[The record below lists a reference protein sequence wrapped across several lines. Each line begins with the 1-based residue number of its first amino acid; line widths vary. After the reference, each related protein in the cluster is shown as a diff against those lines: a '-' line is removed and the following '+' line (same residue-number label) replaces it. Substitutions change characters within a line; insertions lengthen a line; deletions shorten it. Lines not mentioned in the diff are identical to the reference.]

1 MKGNLYSRKKIRLPN
16 FRELNSVKALLLIMF
31 ATIILSIALFFKA
44 AYPVFKAS
52 CETAASSKGVTI
64 INEEV
69 NKVMRN
75 YSYDNLISVEKDQN
89 GKIAFI
95 KADSIC
101 INNIVTKIVSNIQK
115 QFDGIPRISVFINM
129 GSVSGISALKNFE
142 PRFEVE
148 LESAGNIN
156 ATTRTDFQSIG
167 INQTHHKI
175 YLDIDARVGIL
186 TPLDTFGKDV
196 STEVLL
202 TEAVIVGEVP
212 DSYYNL
218 SGFDDPDETYN
229 FVE

>member
-1 MKGNLYSRKKIRLPN
+1 MRGNLYSRKRVKLPN

-31 ATIILSIALFFKA
+31 ATIIFSVGIFLKA

-101 INNIVTKIVSNIQK
+101 INDIVTKIVSNIQK

-156 ATTRTDFQSIG
+156 ATTRTDFQAIG

-218 SGFDDPDETYN
+218 SGFEDPDETYN

>member
-1 MKGNLYSRKKIRLPN
+1 MRGNLYSRKKVRLPN

-31 ATIILSIALFFKA
+31 ASIIFSIALFLKA

-75 YSYDNLISVEKDQN
+75 YSYDNLISVEKDQT

-101 INNIVTKIVSNIQK
+101 INDIVTKIVANIQK
-115 QFDGIPRISVFINM
+115 QYDGIPRISVFINM
-129 GSVSGISALKNFE
+129 GSVSGISALKNIE
-142 PRFEVE
+142 PKFEVE
-148 LESAGNIN
+148 LESAGNIK
-156 ATTRTDFQSIG
+156 ATIRTDFQSIG

-175 YLDIDARVGIL
+175 YLDIDSSVGIL
-186 TPLDTFGKDV
+186 TPFDTFSKDV

-202 TEAVIVGEVP
+202 TEAVIVGDVP

-218 SGFDDPDETYN
+218 TGVENADETYN

>member
-1 MKGNLYSRKKIRLPN
+1 MRGNLYSRKKIRLPN

-31 ATIILSIALFFKA
+31 ATIILSITLFLKA

-52 CETAASSKGVTI
+52 CETAASSKGVRI

-101 INNIVTKIVSNIQK
+101 INDIVTKIVSNIQK

-142 PRFEVE
+142 PKFEVE
-148 LESAGNIN
+148 LDSAGIIN
-156 ATTRTDFQSIG
+156 ATIRTDFQSIG

-212 DSYYNL
+212 ESYYNL
-218 SGFDDPDETYN
+218 SGFEDANETYN

>member
-1 MKGNLYSRKKIRLPN
+1 MRGNLYSRKKIRLPN
-16 FRELNSVKALLLIMF
+16 LRELNSLKVILLIMF
-31 ATIILSIALFFKA
+31 ATIIISIALFLKA

-69 NKVMRN
+69 SKVMRN

-95 KADSIC
+95 KADSIF
-101 INNIVTKIVSNIQK
+101 INDIVTKIVSNIQK

-156 ATTRTDFQSIG
+156 ATTRTDFRSIG

-218 SGFDDPDETYN
+218 SGFDEPDQTYN

>member
-1 MKGNLYSRKKIRLPN
+1 MRGNLYSRKKIRLPN
-16 FRELNSVKALLLIMF
+16 FRDLNSVKALLLIMF
-31 ATIILSIALFFKA
+31 ATIILSITLFLKS

-75 YSYDNLISVEKDQN
+75 YSYENLISVEKDQD
-89 GKIAFI
+89 GKVAFI

-101 INNIVTKIVSNIQK
+101 INDIVTKIVANIQK
-115 QFDGIPRISVFINM
+115 QYDGIPRINVFINM
-129 GSVSGISALKNFE
+129 GSVSGISALKNIE
-142 PRFEVE
+142 PKFEVE
-148 LESAGNIN
+148 LESAGNIR
-156 ATTRTDFQSIG
+156 ATIRTDFQSIG

-175 YLDIDARVGIL
+175 YLDIDSSVGIL
-186 TPLDTFGKDV
+186 TPFDTFSKDV

-202 TEAVIVGEVP
+202 TEAVIVGDVP

-218 SGFDDPDETYN
+218 SGFESADETYN

>member
-1 MKGNLYSRKKIRLPN
+1 MRGNLYSRKKIRLPN
-16 FRELNSVKALLLIMF
+16 FRELNSIKALLLIMF
-31 ATIILSIALFFKA
+31 ATIIISIALFLKA

-89 GKIAFI
+89 GKISFI
-95 KADSIC
+95 RADSIY
-101 INNIVTKIVSNIQK
+101 INDIVTKIVSNIQK

-129 GSVSGISALKNFE
+129 GSVSGISALKNIE
-142 PRFEVE
+142 PKFEVE

-156 ATTRTDFQSIG
+156 ATIRTDFQSIG

-218 SGFDDPDETYN
+218 SGFEDPDETYN

>member
-31 ATIILSIALFFKA
+31 STIIISIALFFKA

-218 SGFDDPDETYN
+218 SGFEDPDETYN

>member
-1 MKGNLYSRKKIRLPN
+1 MRGNLYSRKKVRLPD
-16 FRELNSVKALLLIMF
+16 FRELNSVKVLLLIMF
-31 ATIILSIALFFKA
+31 ATIILSIALFLKS

-75 YSYDNLISVEKDQN
+75 YSYENLISVEKDQE
-89 GKIAFI
+89 GKVAFI

-101 INNIVTKIVSNIQK
+101 INDIVTKIVANIQK
-115 QFDGIPRISVFINM
+115 QYDGIPRINVFINM
-129 GSVSGISALKNFE
+129 GSVSGISALKNIE
-142 PRFEVE
+142 PKFEVE
-148 LESAGNIN
+148 LESAGNIR
-156 ATTRTDFQSIG
+156 ATIRTDFQSIG

-175 YLDIDARVGIL
+175 YLDIDSSVGIL
-186 TPLDTFGKDV
+186 TPFDTFSKDV

-202 TEAVIVGEVP
+202 TEAVIVGDVP

-218 SGFDDPDETYN
+218 SGFESADETYN

>member
-1 MKGNLYSRKKIRLPN
+1 MRGNLYSRKKIRLPN

-31 ATIILSIALFFKA
+31 ATIILSIGIFLKA

-101 INNIVTKIVSNIQK
+101 INDIVTKIVSNIQK

-129 GSVSGISALKNFE
+129 GSVSGISALKNIE
-142 PRFEVE
+142 PKFEVE

-156 ATTRTDFQSIG
+156 ATIRTDFQSIG

-202 TEAVIVGEVP
+202 TEAVIVGDVP

-218 SGFDDPDETYN
+218 SGFEDPDETYN

>member
-16 FRELNSVKALLLIMF
+16 FRELNSVKAILLIMF
-31 ATIILSIALFFKA
+31 ATIIISVGLFLKA
-44 AYPVFKAS
+44 AYPVFKAT
-52 CETAASSKGVTI
+52 CETAASSKGVKI

-101 INNIVTKIVSNIQK
+101 INDIVTKIVSIIQK

-218 SGFDDPDETYN
+218 SGFEDPDETYN

>member
-1 MKGNLYSRKKIRLPN
+1 MRGNLYSRKRVKLPN
-16 FRELNSVKALLLIMF
+16 FRELHSIKAILLIML
-31 ATIILSIALFFKA
+31 ATIIISIGFFLKT
-44 AYPVFKAS
+44 AYPVFKAT

-101 INNIVTKIVSNIQK
+101 INDIVTKIVSNIQK
-115 QFDGIPRISVFINM
+115 QFDGIPRINVFINM
-129 GSVSGISALKNFE
+129 GSVSGISALKNIE
-142 PRFEVE
+142 PKFEVE

-156 ATTRTDFQSIG
+156 ATVRTDFQSIG

-218 SGFDDPDETYN
+218 SGFDEPSETYN

>member
-16 FRELNSVKALLLIMF
+16 FRELNSVKAILLIMF
-31 ATIILSIALFFKA
+31 ATIIISVGLFLKA
-44 AYPVFKAS
+44 AYPVFKAT
-52 CETAASSKGVTI
+52 CETAASSKGVKI

-101 INNIVTKIVSNIQK
+101 INDIVTKIVSNIQK

-218 SGFDDPDETYN
+218 SGFEDPDETYN

>member
-1 MKGNLYSRKKIRLPN
+1 MRGNLYSRKKIRLPN
-16 FRELNSVKALLLIMF
+16 FRELNSVKVLLLIMF
-31 ATIILSIALFFKA
+31 ATIILSIALFLKS

-75 YSYDNLISVEKDQN
+75 YSYENLISVEKDQE
-89 GKIAFI
+89 GKVAFI

-101 INNIVTKIVSNIQK
+101 INDIVTKIVANIQK
-115 QFDGIPRISVFINM
+115 QYDGIPRINVFINM
-129 GSVSGISALKNFE
+129 GSVSGISALKNIE
-142 PRFEVE
+142 PKFEVE
-148 LESAGNIN
+148 LESAGNIR
-156 ATTRTDFQSIG
+156 ATIRTDFQSIG

-175 YLDIDARVGIL
+175 YLDIDSSVGIL
-186 TPLDTFGKDV
+186 TPFDTFSKDV

-202 TEAVIVGEVP
+202 TEAVIVGDVP

-218 SGFDDPDETYN
+218 SGFEDANETYN

>member
-1 MKGNLYSRKKIRLPN
+1 MRGNLYSRKKIRLPN

-31 ATIILSIALFFKA
+31 VTIILSIGIFLKA

-101 INNIVTKIVSNIQK
+101 INDIVTKIVSNIQK

-129 GSVSGISALKNFE
+129 GSVSGISALKNIE
-142 PRFEVE
+142 PKFEVE

-156 ATTRTDFQSIG
+156 ATIRTDFQSIG

-202 TEAVIVGEVP
+202 TEAVIVGDVP

-218 SGFDDPDETYN
+218 SGFEDPDETYN

>member
-1 MKGNLYSRKKIRLPN
+1 MRGNLYSRKKIRLPN
-16 FRELNSVKALLLIMF
+16 LRELNSLKVILLIMF
-31 ATIILSIALFFKA
+31 ATIIISIALFLKA

-69 NKVMRN
+69 SKVMRN

-101 INNIVTKIVSNIQK
+101 INDIVTKIVSNIQK

-156 ATTRTDFQSIG
+156 ATTRTDFRSIG

-218 SGFDDPDETYN
+218 SGFDEPDQTYN

>member
-31 ATIILSIALFFKA
+31 ATIIISIVLFLKA

-218 SGFDDPDETYN
+218 SGFEDPDETYN

>member
-142 PRFEVE
+142 PKFEVE

-218 SGFDDPDETYN
+218 SGFEDPDETYN

>member
-1 MKGNLYSRKKIRLPN
+1 MRGNLYSRRKLRFPN

-31 ATIILSIALFFKA
+31 ASIILSIVLFLKS
-44 AYPVFKAS
+44 AYPVFKTT

-69 NKVMRN
+69 NKVMKN

-89 GKIAFI
+89 GRIAFI

-101 INNIVTKIVSNIQK
+101 INDIVTKIVSNIQK
-115 QFDGIPRISVFINM
+115 KFDGIPRISVFINM
-129 GSVSGISALKNFE
+129 GSVSGISVLKNIE
-142 PRFEVE
+142 PKFEVE

-156 ATTRTDFQSIG
+156 ATIRTDFQAIG

-175 YLDIDARVGIL
+175 YLDIDSRVGIL
-186 TPLDTFGKDV
+186 TPFDTFGKDV

-212 DSYYNL
+212 ESYYNL
-218 SGFDDPDETYN
+218 EGFEDTDETYN

>member
-16 FRELNSVKALLLIMF
+16 FRELNSVKAILLIMF
-31 ATIILSIALFFKA
+31 ATIIISVGLFLKA

-69 NKVMRN
+69 SKVMRN

-101 INNIVTKIVSNIQK
+101 INDIVTKIVSNIQK

-218 SGFDDPDETYN
+218 SGFEDPDETYN

>member
-1 MKGNLYSRKKIRLPN
+1 MRGNLYSRKKIRLPN

-31 ATIILSIALFFKA
+31 VTIILSIGIFLKA

-101 INNIVTKIVSNIQK
+101 INDIVTKIVSNIQK

-129 GSVSGISALKNFE
+129 GSVSGISALKNIE
-142 PRFEVE
+142 PKFEVE

-156 ATTRTDFQSIG
+156 ATIRTDFQSIG

-202 TEAVIVGEVP
+202 TEAVIVGDVP

-218 SGFDDPDETYN
+218 SGFEEPDETYN

>member
-1 MKGNLYSRKKIRLPN
+1 MRGNLYSRKKIRLPN

-31 ATIILSIALFFKA
+31 ATIILSITLFLKA

-52 CETAASSKGVTI
+52 CETAASSKGVRI

-101 INNIVTKIVSNIQK
+101 INDIVTKIVSNIQK

-142 PRFEVE
+142 PKFEVE

-156 ATTRTDFQSIG
+156 ATIRTDFQSIG

-212 DSYYNL
+212 ESYYNL
-218 SGFDDPDETYN
+218 SGFEDANETYN